1 MPLPFSA
8 LRIHSIWPYGRHD
21 RCAIPYFEHRVPAGF
36 PSPAEDYL
44 DPRLDL
50 NDLVVKHPT
59 ATFFVRVEGNSMI
72 GAGIH
77 SGDVLVVDRAVTP
90 KEAQVVV
97 AVINGEFTVKRIAR
111 RDGRLHLASENP
123 AMPPLELKDG
133 MDLEV
138 WGVVTYVI
146 HQVD

>member
-1 MPLPFSA
+1 M
-8 LRIHSIWPYGRHD
+8 HHGRH
-21 RCAIPYFEHRVPAGF
+21 ALIVSEA
-36 PSPAEDYL
+36 S
-44 DPRLDL
+44 
-50 NDLVVKHPT
+50 
-59 ATFFVRVEGNSMI
+59 
-72 GAGIH
+72 
-77 SGDVLVVDRAVTP
+77 VLVELFVLNN
-90 KEAQVVV
+90 KEQIVLAIFIRQPALVVV
-97 AVINGEFTVKRIAR
+97 AVINGEFTVKRVAR